1 MNSKAVWIGGT
12 LLKNPLI
19 CAAGEHVMSQEGI
32 EKALSTGVAA
42 VVVKSTNETT
52 AAKAQIKKADYLALD
67 RNWQP
72 VSDNSKN
79 PRDVTFICR
88 SGLTPQPFDEWLLMV
103 AELDRKA
110 ADLNAYVIASLV
122 VSDLDEAVAMSRE
135 IEQAGVRLLE
145 INIGTPYAD
154 EAEANCV
161 STERSPQRVTEIVRR
176 IRETVDLPL
185 WVKLTGQSE
194 QVDMLVLAAREGGA
208 DSVVFPGRF
217 LGMVPDVETQQAFLG
232 SNVGVGGF
240 WNLPLSCYWIA
251 RTYRALTN
259 QRAEAEPGDADGTS
273 GSADRTNFPLIGTN
287 GARSGL
293 DVIRFMLAG
302 ASAVELASLVLTR
315 GYEALSEA
323 IEEIDAYLDKNSM
336 SATELIGKAAMVK
349 TFESFP
355 DRSRPWAA
363 LPIEQ

>member
-1 MNSKAVWIGGT
+1 
-12 LLKNPLI
+12 
-19 CAAGEHVMSQEGI
+19 MSQEGI
-32 EKALSTGVAA
+32 EKALFTGVAA
-42 VVVKSTNETT
+42 VVVKSTNETM

-72 VSDNSKN
+72 VSDKSKK

-88 SGLTPQPFDEWLLMV
+88 SGLTPQPFDEWLPMV

-122 VSDLDEAVAMSRE
+122 VSDLDEAVEMSRK

-161 STERSPQRVTEIVRR
+161 STERSPQRVTKIVRR
-176 IRETVDLPL
+176 IRDAVDLPL

-194 QVDMLVLAAREGGA
+194 QVDVLVLAAKEGGA
-208 DSVVFPGRF
+208 DSVVFPGRY
-217 LGMVPDVETQQAFLG
+217 LGMVPDVKTQQAFLG

-259 QRAEAEPGDADGTS
+259 QRGVTERGDADKS
-273 GSADRTNFPLIGTN
+273 AGSADCKKFPLIGTN

-293 DVIRFMLAG
+293 DVIRFLLAG
-302 ASAVELASLVLTR
+302 ASAVETASLVLTR
-315 GYEALSEA
+315 GYEALAEA
-323 IEEIDAYLDKNSM
+323 LEEIEAYLDENST
-336 SATELIGKAAMVK
+336 SATELIGRAAMVK
-349 TFESFP
+349 TYESFP
-355 DRSRPWAA
+355 DRSRPWAT
-363 LPIEQ
+363 LPIE